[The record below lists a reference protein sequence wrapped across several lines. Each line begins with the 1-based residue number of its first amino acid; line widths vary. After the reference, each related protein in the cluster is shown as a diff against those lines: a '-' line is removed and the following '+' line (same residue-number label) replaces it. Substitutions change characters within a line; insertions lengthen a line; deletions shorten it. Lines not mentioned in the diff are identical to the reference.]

1 MILDET
7 VIIIDYD
14 KLKRAG
20 FSRLISSKRSYSSL
34 ELFSPVDIAKSVAIT
49 INGIELPSGR
59 YDFRFIYDEKEKS
72 LYMKFYSMYEHV
84 DDVRIQIES
93 TLDKSQ
99 LPLLVTFST
108 TDSENGKM
116 CISTQDYYT
125 R

>member
-20 FSRLISSKRSYSSL
+20 FSKLISSKHSSL

>member
-14 KLKRAG
+14 KLKKVG
-20 FSRLISSKRSYSSL
+20 FSKLISSKHSSL

>member
-14 KLKRAG
+14 KLKRVG
-20 FSRLISSKRSYSSL
+20 FSKLISSKHSSL
-34 ELFSPVDIAKSVAIT
+34 ELFSPVDIAKSVTIT

>member
-14 KLKRAG
+14 KLKRVG
-20 FSRLISSKRSYSSL
+20 FSKLISSKHSSL
-34 ELFSPVDIAKSVAIT
+34 ELFSPGDITKSVAIT

-59 YDFRFIYDEKEKS
+59 YNFRFIYDEKEKS
-72 LYMKFYSMYEHV
+72 LYMKIYSMYKHV

-99 LPLLVTFST
+99 LPLLVTFLS

-116 CISTQDYYT
+116 CISTQDYYA

>member
-14 KLKRAG
+14 KLKRVG
-20 FSRLISSKRSYSSL
+20 FSKLISSKHSSL

-59 YDFRFIYDEKEKS
+59 YNFRFIYDEKEKS
-72 LYMKFYSMYEHV
+72 LYMKIYSMYKHV

>member
-14 KLKRAG
+14 KLKRVG
-20 FSRLISSKRSYSSL
+20 FSKLISSKHSSL
-34 ELFSPVDIAKSVAIT
+34 ELFSTVDIAIT
-49 INGIELPSGR
+49 INGIELPPGR
-59 YDFRFIYDEKEKS
+59 YDFRFIYKEKEKS
-72 LYMKFYSMYEHV
+72 LYMKIYSMYKHV